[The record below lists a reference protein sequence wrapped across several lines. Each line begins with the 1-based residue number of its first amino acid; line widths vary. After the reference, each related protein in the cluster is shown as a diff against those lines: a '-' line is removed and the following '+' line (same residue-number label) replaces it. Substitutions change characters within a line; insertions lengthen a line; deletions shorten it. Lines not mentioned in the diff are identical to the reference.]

1 MKTVKKKKQD
11 RWRQKNIEWYSIF
24 EIENKVRS
32 EWKKKSFPYKEILK
46 YIIVLLFPDMVEL
59 ELLSCA
65 VDGIPPGG
73 GIPVYMLS
81 RSWIRFCMGGFSVDP
96 YGRGG

>member
-1 MKTVKKKKQD
+1 MKKRINSKKK
-11 RWRQKNIEWYSIF
+11 
-24 EIENKVRS
+24 
-32 EWKKKSFPYKEILK
+32 ILK
-46 YIIVLLFPDMVEL
+46 YLIVLLFPDMVEL

-81 RSWIRFCMGGFSVDP
+81 RSWIKFCMGGFSVEP